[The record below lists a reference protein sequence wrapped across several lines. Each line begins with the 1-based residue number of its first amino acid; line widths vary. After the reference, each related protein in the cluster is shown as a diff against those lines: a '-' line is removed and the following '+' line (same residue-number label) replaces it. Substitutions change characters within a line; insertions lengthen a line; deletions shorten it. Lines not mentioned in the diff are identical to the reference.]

1 MHRGYKVSKY
11 HSIPTQYGGLK
22 FASKLEAARFQ
33 DLMLAQKAGEIAS
46 LKTHPRFVLQEAF
59 TDSAGAKHRA
69 IVYEADFSY
78 VDLRTGRE
86 VVEEAKGYDKNR
98 AWLIKKKLFLYRY
111 RDIEFRITK

>member
-1 MHRGYKVSKY
+1 MSKY
-11 HSIPTQYGGLK
+11 HATPTIKSGIR

-33 DLMLAQKAGEIAS
+33 SLTLAQKAGEITG

-86 VVEEAKGYDKNR
+86 CVEDSKGVLTPVFK
-98 AWLIKKKLFLYRY
+98 IKYKLFLYRY
-111 RDIEFRITK
+111 RDVEFRITK

>member
-59 TDSAGAKHRA
+59 TDSAGTKHRA

-86 VVEEAKGYDKNR
+86 CVEEVKGFEGKT
-98 AWLIKKKLFLYRY
+98 WLIKKKLFLYRY
-111 RDIEFRITK
+111 RDLELRVTK